1 MEAPLGHRIVSAVFL
16 PGTTLNKRCLF
27 VRSRFGRYGS
37 TDMERAMSMKAGIF
51 GVGAL
56 LACLACGAMAACS
69 QSASLHSASKISS
82 TWDPKAA
89 VAYLDY
95 REGWWAEWTGSARDH
110 GTFCV
115 SCHTALP
122 YALSRPALRV
132 ALGEPSPSVN
142 ERRLVE
148 DVTKRVRLWKDVEP
162 YYSDQGSNHKT
173 AESRGTE
180 SVLNALILA
189 SYDAQSGQLSDDTR
203 AAFDHMWAMQQTTG
217 ENAGSWPWLQF
228 DQEPWE
234 ANDSAYYGAA
244 LAAMAVGMAPGN
256 YASTPAIQGDLTR
269 LREYLNRESAA
280 QSTIN
285 RVFLLWA
292 STELPGLLSPEQQ
305 RAIIHE
311 VLSKQQADGG
321 WRLASITWKWSG
333 WSVKSLANMWIRED
347 GTPMEGKSDGLA
359 TSLITLALEQA
370 GVPADNP
377 QLKNG
382 LSWLMRNQNA
392 KEGFWPA
399 SSVNK
404 RRHISSDTG
413 LFMSDAATA
422 FAVLALTENQR
433 TTSGTTGQVAS
444 VSKH

>member
-1 MEAPLGHRIVSAVFL
+1 
-16 PGTTLNKRCLF
+16 
-27 VRSRFGRYGS
+27 
-37 TDMERAMSMKAGIF
+37 MKAGIF
-51 GVGAL
+51 SIGAL
-56 LACLACGAMAACS
+56 LACLASGAMVACS
-69 QSASLHSASKISS
+69 HPASSQVESRISS
-82 TWDPKAA
+82 TWEPKAA
-89 VAYLDY
+89 ATYLDY

-132 ALGEPSPSVN
+132 ALAEPGLSVN
-142 ERRLVE
+142 ERRLID
-148 DVTKRVRLWKDVEP
+148 DVTRRVRLWRDVEP
-162 YYSDQGSNHKT
+162 YYSDQGYDHKT

-189 SYDAQSGQLSDDTR
+189 SYYAQSGQLSDDTR
-203 AAFDHMWAMQQTTG
+203 AAFDHMWALQQTTG
-217 ENAGSWPWLQF
+217 ESAGSWPWLQF

-256 YASTPAIQGDLTR
+256 YASTPEIQGNLTR
-269 LREYLNRESAA
+269 LREYLNRGSAA

-292 STELPGLLSPEQQ
+292 STKLPGILSPEQQ
-305 RAIIHE
+305 KAIIDE
-311 VLSKQQADGG
+311 ALGKQQRDGG
-321 WRLASITWKWSG
+321 WRLASISWKWNG
-333 WSVKSLANMWIRED
+333 WSLKSFENMWIRED

-359 TSLITLALEQA
+359 TSLITLVLQEA
-370 GVPADNP
+370 GVPRDNP
-377 QLKNG
+377 QLKHG
-382 LSWLMRNQNA
+382 LSWLMSNQDA
-392 KEGFWPA
+392 TEGFWPA

-413 LFMSDAATA
+413 RFMSDAATA

-433 TTSGTTGQVAS
+433 TTNRTTGQVAS
-444 VSKH
+444 VSNH

>member
-1 MEAPLGHRIVSAVFL
+1 MR
-16 PGTTLNKRCLF
+16 
-27 VRSRFGRYGS
+27 
-37 TDMERAMSMKAGIF
+37 AGIF
-51 GVGAL
+51 GIVAL
-56 LACLACGAMAACS
+56 LACLACGAMVACS
-69 QSASLHSASKISS
+69 HPASSHSASSPSAAKISS

-89 VAYLDY
+89 AAYLDY
-95 REGWWAEWTGSARDH
+95 REAWWAEWTGSARDH

-132 ALGEPSPSVN
+132 ALAETGPSIN
-142 ERRLVE
+142 ERKLIE
-148 DVTKRVRLWKDVEP
+148 DVTRRVRLWKDVGP
-162 YYSDQGSNHKT
+162 YYSNQGYDHKT
-173 AESRGTE
+173 DESRGTE

-189 SYDAQSGQLSDDTR
+189 SHDAPSGQLSDDTR
-203 AAFDHMWAMQQTTG
+203 AAFDHMWAMQLTTG
-217 ENAGSWPWLQF
+217 KNAGSWPWLQF

-234 ANDSAYYGAA
+234 ANDSVYYGAA
-244 LAAMAVGMAPGN
+244 LAAMAVGTAPGN
-256 YASTPAIQGDLTR
+256 YASTPEIQGNLTR

-292 STELPGLLSPEQQ
+292 STKLPGVLSPEQQ
-305 RAIIHE
+305 KAIIHE
-311 VLSKQQADGG
+311 ALSKQQADGG

-333 WSVKSLANMWIRED
+333 WSLKSVANMWIRED
-347 GTPMEGKSDGLA
+347 GTPMGGKSDGLA

-377 QLKNG
+377 QLKHG
-382 LSWLMRNQNA
+382 LSWLVSNQNA
-392 KEGFWPA
+392 AEGFWPA

-413 LFMSDAATA
+413 RFMSDAATA